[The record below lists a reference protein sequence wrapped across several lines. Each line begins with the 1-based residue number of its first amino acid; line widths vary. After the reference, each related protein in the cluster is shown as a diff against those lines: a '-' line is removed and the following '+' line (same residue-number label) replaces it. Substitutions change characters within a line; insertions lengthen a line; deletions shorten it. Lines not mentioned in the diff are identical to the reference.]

1 MQNRKN
7 EAYWKA
13 REQSEKKWIAQNLEN
28 DRKFNNRLTEYYEK
42 AIDDIYNK
50 IDAEYQKIAEVH
62 NDGIGI
68 TGAYRAVNEFDIEK
82 YEREAKELVAKA
94 NRLRSQGKKVS
105 YKDFTPEENARMKVY
120 NATMRLNRL
129 EYLKS
134 QVGLTMV
141 DLGMNVSNDMRDK
154 IQDDYMD
161 EVKRQSGIL
170 GEDLTK
176 TSLWTSKEVATV
188 VMAQTGSANFSQR
201 VWADTDALKAE
212 LDAVISTGI
221 IRGDNPREMAK
232 LLKEHVRTVVTNH
245 RYVTERLARTESA
258 RVQFVA
264 QKNSLIE
271 MDYRFC
277 QWHAEPSACKICSD
291 IYRHDTKW
299 GRGVYEVDNVPT
311 VPAHPN
317 CRCGISAYWV
327 DDADNS
333 YKANLKEQ
341 TSEERVKIKEEVKPK
356 QTFFN
361 YVNNNVENYFVKTFG
376 KADAGT
382 YIEEIN
388 KTLNNAPEDIQIVW
402 QKASGNFKLE
412 TSLNGSFYRG
422 ADKTVYIRKKNFN
435 VTNDMDYYQRKFDV
449 FYHEFGH
456 YIDDNLSNKTGIL
469 SNRLS
474 FGRISSKMD
483 DDIKAYVEA
492 NIPKPKA
499 EISEYSPDRKMAYVD
514 AYDGWLRVKKDGTL
528 TKASERMLEKSIE
541 HERKR
546 KAFHEI
552 RMEVIDEDYITQDY
566 GDLSDMLEGSGAG
579 DHPLRIGHG
588 TGYWKTTS
596 RTARTVGLTKEEFTD
611 YRRGTEFFAEATSAT
626 INNPGSLELI
636 KKYFPSAYDEYLNII
651 KEVANREE

>member
-1 MQNRKN
+1 M
-7 EAYWKA
+7 
-13 REQSEKKWIAQNLEN
+13 
-28 DRKFNNRLTEYYEK
+28 
-42 AIDDIYNK
+42 
-50 IDAEYQKIAEVH
+50 H

-82 YEREAKELVAKA
+82 YEREAKELVTKA

-154 IQDDYMD
+154 IQDDYME

-232 LLKEHVRTVVTNH
+232 LLKEHVRQTVTNH

-299 GRGVYEVDNVPT
+299 GRGIYQVDDVPT

-333 YKANLKEQ
+333 YKANHKEQ
-341 TSEERVKIKEEVKPK
+341 SSEENVKIEVQAKPK
-356 QTFFN
+356 QSFFN
-361 YVNNNVENYFVKTFG
+361 YINSNLEDYFVKTFG
-376 KADAGT
+376 KNNAGT
-382 YIEEIN
+382 YIKEIN
-388 KTLNNAPEDIQIVW
+388 DTLNNAPEDIQIVW

-412 TSLNGSFYRG
+412 ASRGGSFYRG
-422 ADKTVYIRKKNFN
+422 ADKTVYINKKNFN
-435 VTNDMDYYQRKFDV
+435 AENNMNYYQRKFDV

-456 YIDDNLSNKTGIL
+456 HIDDNLSNKTGIL

-474 FGRISSKMD
+474 FGRISNKMD

-492 NIPKPKA
+492 NIPKPKV
-499 EISEYSPDRKMAYVD
+499 EISEYSPDRKKAYIE
-514 AYDGWLRVKKDGTL
+514 AYDGWLRVKKDGNL
-528 TKASERMLEKSIE
+528 TKASERMLESYIE
-541 HERKR
+541 RERKR

-596 RTARTVGLTKEEFTD
+596 GRARAVDLTKEEFTD

-636 KKYFPSAYDEYLNII
+636 KKYFPNAYDEYLNII
-651 KEVANREE
+651 KEVASREE

>member
-1 MQNRKN
+1 
-7 EAYWKA
+7 
-13 REQSEKKWIAQNLEN
+13 
-28 DRKFNNRLTEYYEK
+28 
-42 AIDDIYNK
+42 
-50 IDAEYQKIAEVH
+50 
-62 NDGIGI
+62 
-68 TGAYRAVNEFDIEK
+68 
-82 YEREAKELVAKA
+82 
-94 NRLRSQGKKVS
+94 
-105 YKDFTPEENARMKVY
+105 
-120 NATMRLNRL
+120 
-129 EYLKS
+129 
-134 QVGLTMV
+134 MV

-333 YKANLKEQ
+333 YKANTKKKVP
-341 TSEERVKIKEEVKPK
+341 EENGKIKEEVQVKPK
-356 QTFFN
+356 QSFFN
-361 YVNNNVENYFVKTFG
+361 YINSNLEDYFVKTFG
-376 KADAGT
+376 KSNAGT
-382 YIEEIN
+382 YIKEIN
-388 KTLNNAPEDIQIVW
+388 DTLNKAPEEMQIVW
-402 QKASGNFKLE
+402 KKVSKDFQLE
-412 TSLNGSFYRG
+412 TTKGGAFYRG
-422 ADKTVYIRKKNFN
+422 ADKTVYINKKSFN
-435 VTNDMDYYQRKFDV
+435 ATNDMNYYERKFDV

-456 YIDDNLSNKTGIL
+456 YIDDNLSNRSGIL
-469 SNRLS
+469 SNHLS
-474 FGRISSKMD
+474 FGRIADKID
-483 DDIKAYVEA
+483 EDLKAYIEA
-492 NIPKPKA
+492 NTTKPKI
-499 EISEYSPDRKMAYVD
+499 EISEYSADRKKAYVG
-514 AYDGWLRVKKDGTL
+514 AYDGWLKVKKDGTL

-541 HERKR
+541 YDRRKQ
-546 KAFHEI
+546 AFHKI
-552 RMEVIDEDYITQDY
+552 RLEVITGDYIKQDY

-579 DHPLRIGHG
+579 DHPLGIGHG
-588 TGYWKTTS
+588 PKYWKTSS
-596 RTARTVGLTKEEFTD
+596 RLISLTKAEFTN

-626 INNPGSLELI
+626 INNPKSLKLI
-636 KKYFPSAYDEYLNII
+636 KKYFPSAYDEYLKII
-651 KEVANREE
+651 KEVASREE

>member
-1 MQNRKN
+1 M
-7 EAYWKA
+7 
-13 REQSEKKWIAQNLEN
+13 
-28 DRKFNNRLTEYYEK
+28 
-42 AIDDIYNK
+42 
-50 IDAEYQKIAEVH
+50 
-62 NDGIGI
+62 
-68 TGAYRAVNEFDIEK
+68 
-82 YEREAKELVAKA
+82 AKA

-129 EYLKS
+129 EHLKS
-134 QVGLTMV
+134 QIGLTMV
-141 DLGMNVSNDMRDK
+141 DLGMNVSNDMRGK

-212 LDAVISTGI
+212 LDTVISTGI
-221 IRGDNPREMAK
+221 IRGDNPREMAR

-333 YKANLKEQ
+333 YKANAKEKIP
-341 TSEERVKIKEEVKPK
+341 EENDKIEEEVQVKPK
-356 QTFFN
+356 QSFFN
-361 YVNNNVENYFVKTFG
+361 YINSNLEDYFVKTFG
-376 KADAGT
+376 KNNAGT
-382 YIEEIN
+382 YIKEIN
-388 KTLNNAPEDIQIVW
+388 ETLNNAPEEMQIIW
-402 QKASGNFKLE
+402 KKASGNFKLE
-412 TSLNGSFYRG
+412 TTKSG
-422 ADKTVYIRKKNFN
+422 AYYQGLDKTVYINKKSFN
-435 VTNDMDYYQRKFDV
+435 AENNMNYYQRKFDV

-456 YIDDNLSNKTGIL
+456 HIDDVFGGEGFTG
-469 SNRLS
+469 SHYLS
-474 FGRISSKMD
+474 FQTISEKMD
-483 DDIKAYVEA
+483 EDIETYIEA
-492 NIPKPKA
+492 NIPKS
-499 EISEYSPDRKMAYVD
+499 EIKITKYSDDGKSGYVENH
-514 AYDGWLRVKKDGTL
+514 GWERVKKDGNL
-528 TKASERMLEKSIE
+528 TKGSLNRVERFIELDRKEQAFNKIKSEVKTG
-541 HERKR
+541 
-546 KAFHEI
+546 
-552 RMEVIDEDYITQDY
+552 DYIKQDY

-579 DHPLRIGHG
+579 EYPLGVGHG
-588 TGYWKTTS
+588 RSYWRTS
-596 RTARTVGLTKEEFTD
+596 GPKVVKETHNKH
-611 YRRGTEFFAEATSAT
+611 YRGTEFFAETTSAT
-626 INNPGSLELI
+626 INNPKSLKLI
-636 KKYFPSAYDEYLNII
+636 KKYFPSAYDEYLKII
-651 KEVANREE
+651 KEVAKREE

>member
-7 EAYWKA
+7 EAYWKT
-13 REQSEKKWIAQNLEN
+13 REQAEKKWIAQNLEN
-28 DRKFNNRLTEYYEK
+28 DRKFNNKLTEYYEK

-134 QVGLTMV
+134 QIGLTMV

-201 VWADTDALKAE
+201 VWANTDALKAE

-333 YKANLKEQ
+333 YKANVKEKVP
-341 TSEERVKIKEEVKPK
+341 EENDKIKEEVQVKSK
-356 QTFFN
+356 KSFFN
-361 YVNNNVENYFVKTFG
+361 YINSNLEDYFVKTFG
-376 KADAGT
+376 KGNAGT
-382 YIEEIN
+382 YIKEIN
-388 KTLNNAPEDIQIVW
+388 DTLNNAPEEMQIIW
-402 QKASGNFKLE
+402 KKASGNFKLE
-412 TSLNGSFYRG
+412 TTKRG
-422 ADKTVYIRKKNFN
+422 AYYQGLNKTVYINKKSFN
-435 VTNDMDYYQRKFDV
+435 ATNDMNYYQRKFDV

-456 YIDDNLSNKTGIL
+456 HIDDVFGGEGFTG
-469 SNRLS
+469 SHYLS
-474 FGRISSKMD
+474 FQTISEKMD
-483 DDIKAYVEA
+483 EDIKAYIEA
-492 NIPKPKA
+492 NVPKP
-499 EISEYSPDRKMAYVD
+499 EIKITKYSDDGKSGYVENH
-514 AYDGWLRVKKDGTL
+514 GWERVKKDGNL
-528 TKASERMLEKSIE
+528 TKGSLNRVERFIEYDRQKQAFDKIKSEVKTG
-541 HERKR
+541 
-546 KAFHEI
+546 
-552 RMEVIDEDYITQDY
+552 DYIKQDY

-579 DHPLRIGHG
+579 EYPLGVGHG
-588 TGYWKTTS
+588 RSYWRTS
-596 RTARTVGLTKEEFTD
+596 GPKVVKETHSKH
-611 YRRGTEFFAEATSAT
+611 YRGTEFFAETTSAT
-626 INNPGSLELI
+626 INNPKSLKLI
-636 KKYFPSAYDEYLNII
+636 KKYFPSAYDEYLKII
-651 KEVANREE
+651 KEVASREE

>member
-1 MQNRKN
+1 
-7 EAYWKA
+7 
-13 REQSEKKWIAQNLEN
+13 
-28 DRKFNNRLTEYYEK
+28 
-42 AIDDIYNK
+42 
-50 IDAEYQKIAEVH
+50 
-62 NDGIGI
+62 
-68 TGAYRAVNEFDIEK
+68 
-82 YEREAKELVAKA
+82 
-94 NRLRSQGKKVS
+94 
-105 YKDFTPEENARMKVY
+105 
-120 NATMRLNRL
+120 MRLNRL

-221 IRGDNPREMAK
+221 IRGDNPREMAR
-232 LLKEHVRTVVTNH
+232 LLKEHVRQTVTNH

-277 QWHAEPSACKICSD
+277 KWHAEPSACKICSD

-333 YKANLKEQ
+333 YKANAKEK
-341 TSEERVKIKEEVKPK
+341 TPEENDKIEVQAKPK
-356 QTFFN
+356 KSFFN
-361 YVNNNVENYFVKTFG
+361 YINNNLEDYFVKTFG
-376 KADAGT
+376 KSNAGT
-382 YIEEIN
+382 YIKEIN
-388 KTLNNAPEDIQIVW
+388 DTLNNAPEEMQIIW
-402 QKASGNFKLE
+402 KKASGNFKLE
-412 TSLNGSFYRG
+412 TTKSGAYYQGLN
-422 ADKTVYIRKKNFN
+422 KTVYINKKSFN
-435 VTNDMDYYQRKFDV
+435 ATNDMNYYQRKFDV

-456 YIDDNLSNKTGIL
+456 HIDDVFGGEGFTG
-469 SNRLS
+469 SHYLS
-474 FGRISSKMD
+474 FQTISEKMD
-483 DDIKAYVEA
+483 EDIKAFIDANVPKPEIKITKYSDDGKSGYVE
-492 NIPKPKA
+492 NH
-499 EISEYSPDRKMAYVD
+499 
-514 AYDGWLRVKKDGTL
+514 GWERVKKDGNL
-528 TKASERMLEKSIE
+528 TKASLNRVERFIEYDRREQAFNKIKS
-541 HERKR
+541 
-546 KAFHEI
+546 
-552 RMEVIDEDYITQDY
+552 EVKTGDYIKQDY

-579 DHPLRIGHG
+579 EYPLGVGHG
-588 TGYWKTTS
+588 RSYWRTS
-596 RTARTVGLTKEEFTD
+596 GPKVVKETHSKH
-611 YRRGTEFFAEATSAT
+611 YRGTEFFAETTSAT
-626 INNPGSLELI
+626 INNPKSLKLI
-636 KKYFPSAYDEYLNII
+636 KKYFPSAYDEYLKII
-651 KEVANREE
+651 KEVAKREE

>member
-1 MQNRKN
+1 M
-7 EAYWKA
+7 
-13 REQSEKKWIAQNLEN
+13 AQNLEN
-28 DRKFNNRLTEYYEK
+28 DRKFNNKLTEYYEK

-50 IDAEYQKIAEVH
+50 IDVEYQKIAEVH

-82 YEREAKELVAKA
+82 YEREAKGLVAKA

-291 IYRHDTKW
+291 IYSHDTKW
-299 GRGVYEVDNVPT
+299 GRGVYEVDDVPT

-333 YKANLKEQ
+333 YKANAREKTQ
-341 TSEERVKIKEEVKPK
+341 EENDKIKEEVQVKPK
-356 QTFFN
+356 QKLYNYINDTLTNYFTENFGAKGKT
-361 YVNNNVENYFVKTFG
+361 YVN
-376 KADAGT
+376 
-382 YIEEIN
+382 EIN
-388 KTLNNAPEDIQIVW
+388 ETLNKAPGVVQKVW
-402 QKASGNFKLE
+402 KKMGSKFDLKLE
-412 TSLNGSFYRG
+412 RGTSYYLPSDKAVYMDLESFNAT
-422 ADKTVYIRKKNFN
+422 ADP
-435 VTNDMDYYQRKFDV
+435 DYYQKKFDV

-456 YIDDNLSNKTGIL
+456 AIDDFAVERFGQASSYG
-469 SNRLS
+469 RLAKLIDEDFEDYMTRE
-474 FGRISSKMD
+474 FGEVKSDFKVSK
-483 DDIKAYVEA
+483 
-492 NIPKPKA
+492 
-499 EISEYSPDRKMAYVD
+499 YSPDKKNGYIDELGV
-514 AYDGWLRVKKDGTL
+514 WVKVKKDGTPTKRDVKRL
-528 TKASERMLEKSIE
+528 TEYYELD
-541 HERKR
+541 RKR
-546 KAFHEI
+546 KTFSKI
-552 RMEVIDEDYITQDY
+552 RKDIKESGKYSMQDY
-566 GDLSDMLEGSGAG
+566 GDISDMFSGLTNSRFSLG
-579 DHPLRIGHG
+579 IGHQED
-588 TGYWKTTS
+588 YWIPKGQY
-596 RTARTVGLTKEEFTD
+596 RQIFRTKEAKEM
-611 YRRGTEFFAEATSAT
+611 YRENNRSTEFFAEATSAT
-626 INNPGSLELI
+626 INNPESLKLI
-636 KKYFPSAYDEYLNII
+636 KNYFPKTYDEYLKILE
-651 KEVANREE
+651 EVAKDE

>member
-1 MQNRKN
+1 M
-7 EAYWKA
+7 
-13 REQSEKKWIAQNLEN
+13 
-28 DRKFNNRLTEYYEK
+28 
-42 AIDDIYNK
+42 
-50 IDAEYQKIAEVH
+50 
-62 NDGIGI
+62 
-68 TGAYRAVNEFDIEK
+68 
-82 YEREAKELVAKA
+82 AKA
-94 NRLRSQGKKVS
+94 NRLRSQGKKIS

-134 QVGLTMV
+134 QIGLTMV

-232 LLKEHVRTVVTNH
+232 LLKEHVRAVVTNH

-264 QKNSLIE
+264 QKNSFIE

-277 QWHAEPSACKICSD
+277 QWHAEPNACKICSD

-311 VPAHPN
+311 IPAHPN

-327 DDADNS
+327 DGADNS

-341 TSEERVKIKEEVKPK
+341 TPEENAKIEVQAKPK
-356 QTFFN
+356 QSFFN
-361 YVNNNVENYFVKTFG
+361 YINSNLENYFVKTFG
-376 KADAGT
+376 KTDAGT
-382 YIEEIN
+382 YIKEINDTLNKAPEEI
-388 KTLNNAPEDIQIVW
+388 QIIW
-402 QKASGNFKLE
+402 KKASGNFKLE
-412 TSLNGSFYRG
+412 TTKKGAYYQGLN
-422 ADKTVYIRKKNFN
+422 KTVYINKKSFN
-435 VTNDMDYYQRKFDV
+435 ATNDMNYYQRKFDV

-456 YIDDNLSNKTGIL
+456 HIDDAFGGEGFTG
-469 SNRLS
+469 SHYLS
-474 FGRISSKMD
+474 FQTISEKMD
-483 DDIKAYVEA
+483 EDLKAYIEA
-492 NIPKPKA
+492 NIPKP
-499 EISEYSPDRKMAYVD
+499 EIKITKYSDDGKSGYVENH
-514 AYDGWLRVKKDGTL
+514 GWERVKKDGNL
-528 TKASERMLEKSIE
+528 TKGSLNRVERFIEYDRRKQAFDKIKSEVKTG
-541 HERKR
+541 
-546 KAFHEI
+546 
-552 RMEVIDEDYITQDY
+552 DYIKQDY

-579 DHPLRIGHG
+579 EYPLGVGHG
-588 TGYWKTTS
+588 AKYWRTS
-596 RTARTVGLTKEEFTD
+596 GTKVVRETHKKHF
-611 YRRGTEFFAEATSAT
+611 RGTEFFAETTSAT
-626 INNPGSLELI
+626 INNPKSLKLI
-636 KKYFPSAYDEYLNII
+636 KKYFPSAYDEYLKII
-651 KEVANREE
+651 KEVASREE

>member
-13 REQSEKKWIAQNLEN
+13 REQAEKKWIAQNLEN

-50 IDAEYQKIAEVH
+50 IDAEYQKIVEVH

-94 NRLRSQGKKVS
+94 NRLRNQGKKVS

-221 IRGDNPREMAK
+221 IHGDNPREMAK

-327 DDADNS
+327 DDENNS
-333 YKANLKEQ
+333 H
-341 TSEERVKIKEEVKPK
+341 
-356 QTFFN
+356 
-361 YVNNNVENYFVKTFG
+361 EN
-376 KADAGT
+376 
-382 YIEEIN
+382 
-388 KTLNNAPEDIQIVW
+388 
-402 QKASGNFKLE
+402 S
-412 TSLNGSFYRG
+412 
-422 ADKTVYIRKKNFN
+422 
-435 VTNDMDYYQRKFDV
+435 
-449 FYHEFGH
+449 
-456 YIDDNLSNKTGIL
+456 
-469 SNRLS
+469 
-474 FGRISSKMD
+474 
-483 DDIKAYVEA
+483 
-492 NIPKPKA
+492 
-499 EISEYSPDRKMAYVD
+499 
-514 AYDGWLRVKKDGTL
+514 
-528 TKASERMLEKSIE
+528 
-541 HERKR
+541 
-546 KAFHEI
+546 
-552 RMEVIDEDYITQDY
+552 
-566 GDLSDMLEGSGAG
+566 
-579 DHPLRIGHG
+579 
-588 TGYWKTTS
+588 
-596 RTARTVGLTKEEFTD
+596 
-611 YRRGTEFFAEATSAT
+611 
-626 INNPGSLELI
+626 
-636 KKYFPSAYDEYLNII
+636 
-651 KEVANREE
+651 

>member
-1 MQNRKN
+1 M
-7 EAYWKA
+7 
-13 REQSEKKWIAQNLEN
+13 
-28 DRKFNNRLTEYYEK
+28 
-42 AIDDIYNK
+42 
-50 IDAEYQKIAEVH
+50 
-62 NDGIGI
+62 
-68 TGAYRAVNEFDIEK
+68 
-82 YEREAKELVAKA
+82 AKA

>member
-1 MQNRKN
+1 M
-7 EAYWKA
+7 
-13 REQSEKKWIAQNLEN
+13 
-28 DRKFNNRLTEYYEK
+28 
-42 AIDDIYNK
+42 
-50 IDAEYQKIAEVH
+50 H

-82 YEREAKELVAKA
+82 YEREAKELVTKA

-105 YKDFTPEENARMKVY
+105 YSDFTQEENARMKVY
-120 NATMRLNRL
+120 NATMRINRL
-129 EYLKS
+129 EYIKS
-134 QVGLTMV
+134 QIGLSMV
-141 DLGMNVSNDMRDK
+141 DLGLNVDNAMRDK
-154 IQDDYMD
+154 IQADYMD

-221 IRGDNPREMAK
+221 IRGDNPREMAR
-232 LLKEHVRTVVTNH
+232 LLKEHVRQTVTNH
-245 RYVTERLARTESA
+245 RYVAERLARTESA

-299 GRGVYEVDNVPT
+299 GRGIYQVDEVPT

-333 YKANLKEQ
+333 YKANHKEQ
-341 TSEERVKIKEEVKPK
+341 SFEENDKIEVQAKTK
-356 QTFFN
+356 KSFFN
-361 YVNNNVENYFVKTFG
+361 YINSNLEDYFVNTFG
-376 KADAGT
+376 KENAGT
-382 YIEEIN
+382 YIKEIN
-388 KTLNNAPEDIQIVW
+388 DTLNKAPEDIQIVW

-412 TSLNGSFYRG
+412 NSLNGSFYRG

-435 VTNDMDYYQRKFDV
+435 ATNDMDYYQRKFDV

-474 FGRISSKMD
+474 FGRIADKMD
-483 DDIKAYVEA
+483 DDIKVYIEA

-499 EISEYSPDRKMAYVD
+499 EISEYSSDKKKAYIE

-528 TKASERMLEKSIE
+528 TKASERMLESYIE
-541 HERKR
+541 RERKR

-552 RMEVIDEDYITQDY
+552 RMEVIDEDYDTQDY

-588 TGYWKTTS
+588 TSYWKTTS
-596 RTARTVGLTKEEFTD
+596 ARAKTVGLTKEEFTD

-651 KEVANREE
+651 KEVASREE

>member
-1 MQNRKN
+1 
-7 EAYWKA
+7 
-13 REQSEKKWIAQNLEN
+13 
-28 DRKFNNRLTEYYEK
+28 
-42 AIDDIYNK
+42 
-50 IDAEYQKIAEVH
+50 
-62 NDGIGI
+62 
-68 TGAYRAVNEFDIEK
+68 
-82 YEREAKELVAKA
+82 
-94 NRLRSQGKKVS
+94 
-105 YKDFTPEENARMKVY
+105 MKVY

-333 YKANLKEQ
+333 YKANAKEKVP
-341 TSEERVKIKEEVKPK
+341 EENDKIEVQAKPK
-356 QTFFN
+356 KSFFN
-361 YVNNNVENYFVKTFG
+361 YINSNLEDYFVKTFG
-376 KADAGT
+376 KSNTGT
-382 YIEEIN
+382 YIKEIN
-388 KTLNNAPEDIQIVW
+388 DTLNNAPEEMQIIW
-402 QKASGNFKLE
+402 KKASGNFKLE
-412 TSLNGSFYRG
+412 TTKSGAYYQGLN
-422 ADKTVYIRKKNFN
+422 KTVYINKKSFN
-435 VTNDMDYYQRKFDV
+435 AENNMNYYQRKFDV

-456 YIDDNLSNKTGIL
+456 HIDDIFGGEGFTG
-469 SNRLS
+469 SHYLS
-474 FGRISSKMD
+474 FQTISEKMD
-483 DDIKAYVEA
+483 EDIKAYIEA
-492 NIPKPKA
+492 NIPKPKI
-499 EISEYSPDRKMAYVD
+499 EISEYSPDRKKAYIE
-514 AYDGWLRVKKDGTL
+514 AYEGWLKVKKDGTL
-528 TKASERMLEKSIE
+528 TKASERMLESYIE
-541 HERKR
+541 RDRKR

-552 RMEVIDEDYITQDY
+552 KSEVKTGDYIKQDY

-579 DHPLRIGHG
+579 EYPLGVGHG
-588 TGYWKTTS
+588 PKYWKTSS
-596 RTARTVGLTKEEFTD
+596 RLISLTKAEFTN

-626 INNPGSLELI
+626 INNPKSLKLI
-636 KKYFPSAYDEYLNII
+636 KKYFPSAYDEYLKII
-651 KEVANREE
+651 KEVASREE